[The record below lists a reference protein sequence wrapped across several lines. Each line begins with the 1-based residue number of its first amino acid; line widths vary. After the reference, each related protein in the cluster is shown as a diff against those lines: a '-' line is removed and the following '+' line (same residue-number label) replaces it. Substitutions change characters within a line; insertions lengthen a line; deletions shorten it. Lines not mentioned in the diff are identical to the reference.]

1 MSGSTI
7 EDGADAS
14 GVSKAGGVKV
24 VRARRRKP
32 AGARCSCVRGCRA
45 QPPADPLWGPAGD
58 VSRAEQKEREF
69 LRAAA

>member
-24 VRARRRKP
+24 VRARWRKP
-32 AGARCSCVRGCRA
+32 APQG
-45 QPPADPLWGPAGD
+45 
-58 VSRAEQKEREF
+58 
-69 LRAAA
+69 RAARSCAAVALIPQAS